1 MRPSLKLVER
11 SEHMM
16 SRAGRTYPRMIV
28 LAGLAMALCVSQAHA
43 YSVKYAPGYSSKRS
57 VDVEFIYPK
66 GSVQDVTIAADVP
79 EDSPDDI
86 VEYHVTTHQYVH
98 ITVNHVRPFYRP
110 HIRVH
115 RAATFHPSRIRVH
128 RAGTFGY

>member
-1 MRPSLKLVER
+1 
-11 SEHMM
+11 MM
-16 SRAGRTYPRMIV
+16 SRASKTCLRMIV
-28 LAGLAMALCVSQAHA
+28 LTGLALSMPVSQAYA

-66 GSVQDVTIAADVP
+66 GSVPTVTIPTEASEQGPAD
-79 EDSPDDI
+79 I
-86 VEYHVTTHQYVH
+86 IEYHVTKNEHVH
-98 ITVNHVRPFYRP
+98 ITINQVRRFHRP